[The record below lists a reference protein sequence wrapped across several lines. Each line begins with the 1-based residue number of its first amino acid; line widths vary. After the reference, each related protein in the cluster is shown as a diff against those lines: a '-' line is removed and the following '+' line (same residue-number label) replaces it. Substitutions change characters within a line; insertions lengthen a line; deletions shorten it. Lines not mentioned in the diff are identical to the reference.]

1 MHRSELAQTIEKPI
15 NSIFQLFARARM
27 GEGDR
32 ARGDAER
39 GEAKKSI
46 EELILYIFQQVALPP
61 PPPRTPTLQAR
72 RLEARP

>member
-27 GEGDR
+27 GGGGR
-32 ARGDAER
+32 AREEAER

-46 EELILYIFQQVALPP
+46 EELILYIFQQVTS
-61 PPPRTPTLQAR
+61 PPRPPRPGTLQAR
-72 RLEARP
+72 STGARS